1 MKIASFVMGLIG
13 GLMALGYGQFGY
25 ALGAVANLDGKGAG
39 DELQFVSIALPVIAL
54 VGAGMVLAKPI
65 VGGSIMAVSV
75 IGILVYFGFGFF
87 NLVTIVLL
95 GVAAFLAFADW
106 KRSSPSPHQA

>member
-13 GLMALGYGQFGY
+13 GVMALGYGQFGY

-75 IGILVYFGFGFF
+75 IGILIYFGFGFF
-87 NLVTIVLL
+87 NLMTVVLL
-95 GVAAFLAFADW
+95 GVAVLLAFMDW
-106 KRSSPSPHQA
+106 KQVSPPPRQA